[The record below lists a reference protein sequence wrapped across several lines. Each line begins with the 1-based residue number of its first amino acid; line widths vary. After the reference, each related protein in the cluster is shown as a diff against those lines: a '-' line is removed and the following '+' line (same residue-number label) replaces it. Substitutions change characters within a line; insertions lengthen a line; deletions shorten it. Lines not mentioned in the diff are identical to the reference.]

1 METPKNEQFRD
12 SIGTIDKSGNRSWV
26 FPKKPSGKFYKYR
39 SYVSYFLLAFLL
51 AAPFIKINGNQF
63 LLFNVIERKFNI
75 FGFPFWPQDFY
86 LLVISM
92 IVGVV
97 FIILFTVIFGRI
109 FCGWICPQTIFL
121 EMVFRKVEYWI
132 DGDRGKQIRLDKQPW
147 NAEKIRKRLLKWFI
161 FFVISFL
168 IANVFLAYLI
178 GGDTLITYITGSP
191 FDNTSTLISLIIFT
205 CVFYFIF
212 AWFREQ
218 VCIIACPYGRL
229 QGVLLDNKT
238 INVAY
243 DHKRGEREAGRSKFK
258 KNEDREAIGKG
269 DCIDCKQCVVVCP
282 TGIDIRNGT
291 QLECVNCTACIDECD
306 HMMESVGLPK
316 GLIRYESEENIEKK
330 KPFKLNARIKGYSA
344 VLFILVGVLIGMLF
358 LRNDV
363 EATILRLP
371 GQLYQHKENNIISN
385 VYTFKVINKTT
396 KDINDVS
403 YRLMSQKGT
412 IKLVT
417 NQDFNIPKQGLAE
430 GTLFI
435 EINSSALKKDK
446 IKLEIGVYSGD
457 ELIETTITN
466 FLGPR
471 SYKYITL

>member
-1 METPKNEQFRD
+1 METPENEKFRD
-12 SIGTIDKSGNRSWV
+12 SIGTINKEGKRSWV

-51 AAPFIKINGNQF
+51 SAPFIKINGNQF
-63 LLFNVIERKFNI
+63 LLFNVLERRFNI
-75 FGFPFWPQDFY
+75 FSFPFWPQDFY

-92 IVGVV
+92 ITGVV
-97 FIILFTVIFGRI
+97 FVILFTVVFGRL

-121 EMVFRKVEYWI
+121 EMVFRKIEYWI

-147 NAEKIRKRLLKWFI
+147 NAEKIRKRLLKWFV
-161 FFVISFL
+161 FFVISFI

-178 GGDTLITYITGSP
+178 GGDTVINYITGNP
-191 FDNTSTLISLIIFT
+191 LDNINTLISLIIFT
-205 CVFYFIF
+205 CVFYFVF

-243 DHKRGEREAGRSKFK
+243 DYKRGERDLGRSKFK
-258 KNEDREAIGKG
+258 KNEDRATLGKG

-306 HMMESVGLPK
+306 HIMESVNLPK
-316 GLIRYESEENIEKK
+316 GLIRYASEENITKK
-330 KPFKLNARIKGYSA
+330 KPFEFTARMKGYSA
-344 VLFILVGVLIGMLF
+344 VLLILTGILVGMLF
-358 LRNDV
+358 LRNNV
-363 EATILRLP
+363 EARILRLP
-371 GQLYQHKENNIISN
+371 GQLYQQKENNIISN
-385 VYTFKVINKTT
+385 VYTYKVINKTT
-396 KDINDVS
+396 RDIENVS
-403 YRLMSQKGT
+403 YKILSHKGT
-412 IKLVT
+412 IKLVS
-417 NQDFNIPKQGLAE
+417 NQNFSIPKQGLAE

-435 EINSSALKKDK
+435 EINKSVLKDDNVD
-446 IKLEIGVYSGD
+446 IEIGVFTND
-457 ELIETTITN
+457 ELLETTTTN

-471 SYKYITL
+471 TYK

>member
-1 METPKNEQFRD
+1 MEAPKNEQFRD
-12 SIGTIDKSGNRSWV
+12 SIGTINKDGKRSWV

-51 AAPFIKINGNQF
+51 SAPFIKINGNQF
-63 LLFNVIERKFNI
+63 LLFNVLERRFNI

-92 IVGVV
+92 ITGVV
-97 FIILFTVIFGRI
+97 FVILFTVVFGRL
-109 FCGWICPQTIFL
+109 FCGWICPQTIFM
-121 EMVFRKVEYWI
+121 EMVFRKIEYWI
-132 DGDRGKQIRLDKQPW
+132 DGDRGKQIRLAKQPW
-147 NAEKIRKRLLKWFI
+147 NAEKIKKRVLKWFV

-178 GGDTLITYITGSP
+178 GGDTVINYITGNP
-191 FDNTSTLISLIIFT
+191 LDNIRTLISLLIFT
-205 CVFYFIF
+205 SVFYFVF
-212 AWFREQ
+212 VWFREQ

-243 DHKRGEREAGRSKFK
+243 DYKRGEREEGRSKFK
-258 KNEDREAIGKG
+258 KNEDRAALGKG

-306 HMMESVGLPK
+306 HIMESINLPK
-316 GLIRYESEENIEKK
+316 GLIRYASEDNIAKK
-330 KPFKLNARIKGYSA
+330 KPFKINARIKGYSA
-344 VLFILVGVLIGMLF
+344 VLLILIGILIGMLF

-363 EATILRLP
+363 EANILRLP

-396 KDINDVS
+396 KDIENVS
-403 YRLMSQKGT
+403 YKILSHKGE
-412 IKLVT
+412 IKMVSNHSFLV
-417 NQDFNIPKQGLAE
+417 PKQGLAE

-435 EINSSALKKDK
+435 EINASVLKDDN
-446 IKLEIGVYSGD
+446 IDIEIGVFSD
-457 ELIETTITN
+457 DKLIETTKTN

-471 SYKYITL
+471 SYR

>member
-1 METPKNEQFRD
+1 MEAPKNEQFRD
-12 SIGTIDKSGNRSWV
+12 SISTINKEGKRSWV

-39 SYVSYFLLAFLL
+39 SYLSYFLLAFLL
-51 AAPFIKINGNQF
+51 LAPFIKINGNQF
-63 LLFNVIERKFNI
+63 LLFNVLERRFNI
-75 FGFPFWPQDFY
+75 FSFPFWPQDFH

-92 IVGVV
+92 ITGVV
-97 FIILFTVIFGRI
+97 FVILFTVVFGRL
-109 FCGWICPQTIFL
+109 FCGWICPQTIFM
-121 EMVFRKVEYWI
+121 EMVFRKIEYWI
-132 DGDRGKQIRLDKQPW
+132 DGDRGKQIRLNKQPW
-147 NAEKIRKRLLKWFI
+147 NAEKIKKRLLKWFI
-161 FFVISFL
+161 FFIISFI

-178 GGDTLITYITGSP
+178 GGDTVISYITGNP
-191 FDNTSTLISLIIFT
+191 LDNVRTLISLIIFT
-205 CVFYFIF
+205 SVFYFVF

-243 DHKRGEREAGRSKFK
+243 DYKRGERDLGRSKFK
-258 KNEDREAIGKG
+258 KNEDRVALGKG

-306 HMMESVGLPK
+306 HIMESINLPK
-316 GLIRYESEENIEKK
+316 GLIRYASEENIAEK
-330 KPFKLNARIKGYSA
+330 KPFHFSARMKGYSA
-344 VLFILVGVLIGMLF
+344 VLLILIGILVGMLF
-358 LRNDV
+358 LRNNV

-396 KDINDVS
+396 KDIDNVS
-403 YRLMSQKGT
+403 YKILSHKGE
-412 IKLVT
+412 IKLVS
-417 NQDFNIPKQGLAE
+417 NHNFKVPKQGLAE

-435 EINSSALKKDK
+435 EINASVLKDDN
-446 IKLEIGVYSGD
+446 IDIEIGVFSGD
-457 ELIETTITN
+457 KLIETTTTN

-471 SYKYITL
+471 SYK